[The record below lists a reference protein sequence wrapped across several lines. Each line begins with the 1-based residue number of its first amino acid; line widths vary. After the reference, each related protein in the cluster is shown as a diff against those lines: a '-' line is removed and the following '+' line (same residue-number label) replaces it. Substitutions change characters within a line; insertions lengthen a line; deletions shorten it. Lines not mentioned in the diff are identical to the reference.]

1 MAGSIK
7 IGRLFGIPV
16 LLHWSFLLAIPL
28 FAWIIGTDIA
38 ISSSFVFDTFGVS
51 SDPSLTSLILQGWN
65 PYILGTVVALGLF
78 FCVLVH
84 ELAHCIVALRRGIR
98 INSIT
103 LLILGGVSSIEN
115 ELPNPVD
122 ELPMSLAGPLTSAG
136 LGLLSWIVVIAG
148 VPLIHN
154 RPVEGVVV
162 FLFGYLALL
171 NIILF
176 VFNLLPAFPMDGG
189 RVLRAWLAKRM
200 PLARATKIAAD
211 IGKAFAFIFVIF
223 GIFSLNFILIII
235 GIFIYLGADQEF
247 FAVRST
253 VLLRDVVVKDV
264 MSTNLITL
272 EPGIPVPEVVR
283 LMYATKHLGFP
294 VMEGGTLV
302 GMVTLEDVHRTSEI
316 DRDAKLVRDIMATN
330 LITLPPTAMLSD
342 AFRLMSKH
350 NVGRIP
356 IVADGRLLGIVTRTD
371 ILKVME
377 LREA

>member
-7 IGRLFGIPV
+7 IGSLFGIPV

-38 ISSSFVFDTFGVS
+38 ISASFVFDFFGMS
-51 SDPSLTSLILQGWN
+51 GADTSLITLGWI
-65 PYILGTVVALGLF
+65 PYLLGVIVALALF

-84 ELAHCIVALRRGIR
+84 ELAHCVVALRRGIK

-115 ELPNPVD
+115 ELPDPRD
-122 ELPMSLAGPLTSAG
+122 ELPMSLAGPLTSLG
-136 LGLLSWIVVIAG
+136 LGILSWIVVVAG
-148 VPLIHN
+148 VPLI
-154 RPVEGVVV
+154 RDPPVAGVVI

-171 NIILF
+171 NLILF

-200 PLARATKIAAD
+200 PLPRATKIAAD

-223 GIFSLNFILIII
+223 GFLTLNFILIII

-247 FAVRST
+247 YAVRST
-253 VLLRDVVVKDV
+253 VLLRDVAVKDV
-264 MSTNLITL
+264 MSTTLITVS
-272 EPGIPVPEVVR
+272 PAISVPEVIR
-283 LMYATKHLGFP
+283 LMYSTKHLGFP
-294 VMEGGTLV
+294 VVDGGMLV

-330 LITLPPTAMLSD
+330 LITVPPTAMLSE
-342 AFRLMSKH
+342 AFRLMSRY

-356 IVADGRLLGIVTRTD
+356 IVGDGKLLGIVTRTD

>member
-1 MAGSIK
+1 MVGSIR
-7 IGRLFGIPV
+7 IGRIFGIPV

-38 ISSSFVFDTFGVS
+38 ISSGFVFDIFGVS
-51 SDPSLTSLILQGWN
+51 GLDTSLIVRGWN
-65 PYILGTVVALGLF
+65 PYILGVIVSLALFL
-78 FCVLVH
+78 CVLIH
-84 ELAHCIVALRRGIR
+84 ELAHCIVALRRGIT

-103 LLILGGVSSIEN
+103 LLILGGVSSIEK
-115 ELPNPVD
+115 ELPDPRD
-122 ELPMSLAGPLTSAG
+122 ELPMALAGPLMSFL
-136 LGLLSWIVVIAG
+136 LGILAWIMVIAG
-148 VPLIHN
+148 VPLI
-154 RPVEGVVV
+154 RSPPVAGVVV
-162 FLFGYLALL
+162 FLFGYLAIL
-171 NIILF
+171 NLILF

-189 RVLRAWLAKRM
+189 RVLRAWLAQRI

-211 IGKAFAFIFVIF
+211 IGKIFAFFFVIF
-223 GIFSLNFILIII
+223 GFFTLNFVLIII

-253 VLLRDVVVKDV
+253 VLLKDVAVRDV
-264 MSTNLITL
+264 MSTNLVMVS
-272 EPGIPVPEVVR
+272 PDMPVPEVIR
-283 LMYATKHLGFP
+283 LMYSTKHLGFP
-294 VMEGGTLV
+294 VVEGGVLV

-316 DRDAKLVRDIMATN
+316 DRDAKRVRDIMARN
-330 LITLPPTAMLSD
+330 LITLTPTAMLSD

-356 IVADGRLLGIVTRTD
+356 IISENTLLGIVTRTD

>member
-1 MAGSIK
+1 MAGSIR
-7 IGRLFGIPV
+7 IGRIFGIPV

-28 FAWIIGTDIA
+28 FAWIIGTDIS
-38 ISSSFVFDTFGVS
+38 ISSGFVFDVFNI
-51 SDPSLTSLILQGWN
+51 PSPDTSLITRGFI
-65 PYILGTVVALGLF
+65 PYLLGVIVSLALF
-78 FCVLVH
+78 SCVLVH
-84 ELAHCIVALRRGIR
+84 ELAHCVVALRRGIR

-115 ELPNPVD
+115 ELPDPRD

-136 LGLLSWIVVIAG
+136 LGILAWVVVVAG
-148 VPLIHN
+148 APLIQSP
-154 RPVEGVVV
+154 PVEGIVV

-171 NIILF
+171 NVILF

-200 PLARATKIAAD
+200 TLARATKIAAD
-211 IGKAFAFIFVIF
+211 VGKAFAFIFVIF

-253 VLLRDVVVKDV
+253 VLLRDVAVADV
-264 MSTNLITL
+264 MSRNLITL
-272 EPGIPVPEVVR
+272 EPGIPVPDVIR

-294 VMEGGTLV
+294 VVEGGRLV
-302 GMVTLEDVHRTSEI
+302 GMVTLEDVHRTSET

-330 LITLPPTAMLSD
+330 LISLPPTAMLSE
-342 AFRLMSKH
+342 AFRLMSRH

-356 IVADGRLLGIVTRTD
+356 IVADGNLLGIVTRTD

>member
-7 IGRLFGIPV
+7 IGSLFGIPV

-28 FAWIIGTDIA
+28 FAWIIGTDIE
-38 ISSSFVFDTFGVS
+38 ISSGFVFQFFGVS
-51 SDPSLTSLILQGWN
+51 TPDTSLIVQGWN
-65 PYILGTVVALGLF
+65 PYILGAVVALALF
-78 FCVLVH
+78 VCVLIH
-84 ELAHCIVALRRGIR
+84 ELAHCVVALRRGIR

-115 ELPNPVD
+115 ELPDPRD

-136 LGLLSWIVVIAG
+136 LGFLAWLVVIAG
-148 VPLIHN
+148 VPPISS
-154 RPVEGVVV
+154 RPAAGVVI
-162 FLFGYLALL
+162 FLFGYLAIL
-171 NIILF
+171 NLILF

-189 RVLRAWLAKRM
+189 RVLRAWLAQRM

-223 GIFSLNFILIII
+223 GFFTLNFILIII

-247 FAVRST
+247 YAVRST
-253 VLLRDVVVKDV
+253 VLLRDVAVRDV
-264 MSTNLITL
+264 MSTSLITV
-272 EPGIPVPEVVR
+272 EPGLPVPEVIR

-294 VMEGGTLV
+294 VVETGILV

-316 DRDAKLVRDIMATN
+316 DRDAKQVRDIMARN
-330 LITLPPTAMLSD
+330 LITVPPTAMLSD
-342 AFRLMSKH
+342 AFRLMSRH

-356 IVADGRLLGIVTRTD
+356 IVAEGRLLGIVTRTD

>member
-28 FAWIIGTDIA
+28 FAWIIGTDISV
-38 ISSSFVFDTFGVS
+38 SSSFVFDIFNI
-51 SDPSLTSLILQGWN
+51 PSPDTSLIVQGWN
-65 PYILGTVVALGLF
+65 PYILGVIVSLALF

-115 ELPNPVD
+115 ELPDPVD
-122 ELPMSLAGPLTSAG
+122 ELPMSLVGPLTSAG
-136 LGLLSWIVVIAG
+136 LGIISWVAVTA
-148 VPLIHN
+148 VLRFVMDRPLAA
-154 RPVEGVVV
+154 VLV

-171 NIILF
+171 NVILF
-176 VFNLLPAFPMDGG
+176 LFNLLPAFPMDGG
-189 RVLRAWLAKRM
+189 RVLRAWLAERM

-211 IGKAFAFIFVIF
+211 VGKVFAFIFVIF
-223 GIFSLNFILIII
+223 GFLSLNFILIII

-253 VLLRDVVVKDV
+253 VLLRDVAVRDV

-272 EPGIPVPEVVR
+272 EPGLPVPEVVR

-294 VMEGGTLV
+294 VVEGGTLV

-330 LITLPPTAMLSD
+330 LITVPPTAMLSD

-356 IVADGRLLGIVTRTD
+356 VVADGRLLGIVTRTD

>member
-1 MAGSIK
+1 MVGSIR
-7 IGRLFGIPV
+7 IGRIFGIPV

-38 ISSSFVFDTFGVS
+38 ISSGFVFGIFGVT
-51 SDPSLTSLILQGWN
+51 DPTYSTLILQGWN
-65 PYILGTVVALGLF
+65 PYILGVIVSLGLF
-78 FCVLVH
+78 VCVLVH
-84 ELAHCIVALRRGIR
+84 ELAHCVVALRRGIK

-115 ELPNPVD
+115 ELPDPRD
-122 ELPMSLAGPLTSAG
+122 ELPMSLAGPLTSFL
-136 LGLLSWIVVIAG
+136 LGLLAWIVVIAG
-148 VPLIHN
+148 VPLI
-154 RPVEGVVV
+154 RSPPVAGVGV

-171 NIILF
+171 NLILF

-189 RVLRAWLAKRM
+189 RVLRAWLAQRM
-200 PLARATKIAAD
+200 TLARATKIAAD
-211 IGKAFAFIFVIF
+211 IGKIFAFFFVIF
-223 GIFSLNFILIII
+223 GFFTLNFVLIII

-253 VLLRDVVVKDV
+253 VLLRDVAVKDV
-264 MSTNLITL
+264 MSTNLVTVN
-272 EPGIPVPEVVR
+272 PDMPVPEIIR

-294 VMEGGTLV
+294 VLEMGVLV

-316 DRDAKLVRDIMATN
+316 DRDAKRVRDIMARN
-330 LITLPPTAMLSD
+330 LITLPPTSMLSD
-342 AFRLMSKH
+342 AFRLMSKY

-356 IVADGRLLGIVTRTD
+356 IVSENTLLGIVTRTD

>member
-1 MAGSIK
+1 MVGSIR
-7 IGRLFGIPV
+7 IGRIFGIPV

-38 ISSSFVFDTFGVS
+38 ISSGFVFDIFGVS
-51 SDPSLTSLILQGWN
+51 GPDTSLIVQGWN
-65 PYILGTVVALGLF
+65 PYILGVIVSLALF
-78 FCVLVH
+78 FCVLIH
-84 ELAHCIVALRRGIR
+84 ELAHCVVALRRGIR

-115 ELPNPVD
+115 EIPDPRD
-122 ELPMSLAGPLTSAG
+122 ELPMSLAGPLTSFV
-136 LGLLSWIVVIAG
+136 LGIVAWIVVIAG
-148 VPLIHN
+148 VPLISS
-154 RPVEGVVV
+154 RPVAGVAV

-171 NIILF
+171 NLILF
-176 VFNLLPAFPMDGG
+176 IFNLLPAFPMDGG
-189 RVLRAWLAKRM
+189 RVLRAWLAQRM

-211 IGKAFAFIFVIF
+211 IGKIFAFFFVIF
-223 GIFSLNFILIII
+223 GFFTLNFVLIII

-253 VLLRDVVVKDV
+253 VLLKDVAVKDV
-264 MSTNLITL
+264 MSTNLVTVN
-272 EPGIPVPEVVR
+272 PDMPVPEIIR

-294 VMEGGTLV
+294 VVEMGMLV
-302 GMVTLEDVHRTSEI
+302 GMVTLEDIHRTSEI
-316 DRDAKLVRDIMATN
+316 DRDAKRVRDIMARN

-342 AFRLMSKH
+342 AFRLISKF

-356 IVADGRLLGIVTRTD
+356 IVSENTLLGIVTRTD

>member
-1 MAGSIK
+1 MVGSIR
-7 IGRLFGIPV
+7 IGRIFGIPV

-28 FAWIIGTDIA
+28 FAWIIGTDIT
-38 ISSSFVFDTFGVS
+38 ISSGFVFDIFGVS
-51 SDPSLTSLILQGWN
+51 NPDTSLIVQGWN
-65 PYILGTVVALGLF
+65 PYILGVIVSLALF
-78 FCVLVH
+78 VCVLVH
-84 ELAHCIVALRRGIR
+84 ELAHCVVALRRGIK

-115 ELPNPVD
+115 ELPDPRD
-122 ELPMSLAGPLTSAG
+122 ELPMALAGPLTSFI
-136 LGLLSWIVVIAG
+136 LGVLSWIVVIVG
-148 VPLIHN
+148 VPLIAS
-154 RPVEGVVV
+154 RPVAGVVV

-171 NIILF
+171 NLILF

-189 RVLRAWLAKRM
+189 RVLRAWLAQRI

-211 IGKAFAFIFVIF
+211 IGKIFAFLFVIF
-223 GIFSLNFILIII
+223 GFFTLNFILIII

-253 VLLRDVVVKDV
+253 VLLRDVVVRDV
-264 MSTNLITL
+264 MSTNLVTVGP
-272 EPGIPVPEVVR
+272 EMPVPEVIR
-283 LMYATKHLGFP
+283 LMYTSKHLGFP
-294 VMEGGTLV
+294 VVEGGVLV

-316 DRDAKLVRDIMATN
+316 DRDAKQVRDIMARN
-330 LITLPPTAMLSD
+330 LITLPQTAMLSD
-342 AFRLMSKH
+342 AFRLMSKF

-356 IVADGRLLGIVTRTD
+356 IVAENTLLGIVTRTD

>member
-7 IGRLFGIPV
+7 IGSLFGIPV

-28 FAWIIGTDIA
+28 FAAIIGADIA
-38 ISSSFVFDTFGVS
+38 ISASFVFEVLGITGQDIT
-51 SDPSLTSLILQGWN
+51 LITQGWN
-65 PYILGTVVALGLF
+65 PYVLGVIVSLALF

-115 ELPNPVD
+115 EVPDPRD
-122 ELPMSLAGPLTSAG
+122 ELPMSLAGPLTS
-136 LGLLSWIVVIAG
+136 LGLAVISWGAVLAG
-148 VPLIHN
+148 VRFIPYPPIG
-154 RPVEGVVV
+154 GVVV

-171 NIILF
+171 NLILF

-200 PLARATKIAAD
+200 PLQRATKIAAD
-211 IGKAFAFIFVIF
+211 VGKFFAIIFVVVGLF
-223 GIFSLNFILIII
+223 TLNFILLII
-235 GIFIYLGADQEF
+235 GVFIFLGGDQELL
-247 FAVRST
+247 AIRTT
-253 VLLRDVVVKDV
+253 VLLKDVAVADV
-264 MSTNLITL
+264 MSTSLITVP
-272 EPGIPVPEVVR
+272 PGMPVPEVIR

-294 VMEGGTLV
+294 VLEGDALV
-302 GMVTLEDVHRTSEI
+302 GMVTLEDVHRTQEL
-316 DRDAKLVRDIMATN
+316 DRDARQVKDIMARN
-330 LITLPPTAMLSD
+330 LITLPPTAMLTD
-342 AFRLMSKH
+342 AYRLMSRY
-350 NVGRIP
+350 NIGRIP
-356 IVADGRLLGIVTRTD
+356 IVADGRLTGIVTRTD

>member
-1 MAGSIK
+1 MAGSIR
-7 IGRLFGIPV
+7 IGRIFGIPV

-28 FAWIIGTDIA
+28 FAWIIGTDIS
-38 ISSSFVFDTFGVS
+38 ISSGFVFDIFGVANP
-51 SDPSLTSLILQGWN
+51 DTTLIVQGWN
-65 PYILGTVVALGLF
+65 PYILGAVVALGLF
-78 FCVLVH
+78 VCVLIH
-84 ELAHCIVALRRGIR
+84 ELAHCIVALRRGIK

-115 ELPNPVD
+115 EIPDHVD

-136 LGLLSWIVVIAG
+136 LGILSWLVVFAG
-148 VPLIHN
+148 VPFIRN
-154 RPVEGVVV
+154 PAVAGVVI

-171 NIILF
+171 NVILF

-200 PLARATKIAAD
+200 SLPRATKIAAD
-211 IGKAFAFIFVIF
+211 IGKAFAFLFVIF
-223 GIFSLNFILIII
+223 GLFTLNFILIII
-235 GIFIYLGADQEF
+235 GVFIYLGADQEF
-247 FAVRST
+247 YAIRSQ
-253 VLLRDVVVKDV
+253 VLLKDVAVKDV
-264 MSTNLITL
+264 MSTTLIT
-272 EPGIPVPEVVR
+272 VPPEMTVPDVIK

-294 VMEGGTLV
+294 VMQAGLLT

-316 DRDAKLVRDIMATN
+316 DRDAKKVGDIMARN

-342 AFRLMSKH
+342 AFRLMSKF

-356 IVADGRLLGIVTRTD
+356 IVADNRLLGIVTRTD

>member
-7 IGRLFGIPV
+7 IGSLFGIPV

-28 FAWIIGTDIA
+28 FAWIIGTDIEL
-38 ISSSFVFDTFGVS
+38 SSTLIFDTLGIAS
-51 SDPSLTSLILQGWN
+51 PDTSLITQGWN
-65 PYILGTVVALGLF
+65 PYILGVIVALALF

-84 ELAHCIVALRRGIR
+84 ELAHCVVALRRGIR

-115 ELPNPVD
+115 ELPDPVD

-136 LGLLSWIVVIAG
+136 LGILSWLVVIAG
-148 VPLIHN
+148 VPLI
-154 RPVEGVVV
+154 RSPPVEGVVV

-189 RVLRAWLAKRM
+189 RVLRAWLARRM
-200 PLARATKIAAD
+200 PLPRATKIAAD
-211 IGKAFAFIFVIF
+211 IGKVFAFIFVIF
-223 GIFSLNFILIII
+223 GLITLNFVLVII

-253 VLLRDVVVKDV
+253 VLLRDVSVRDV
-264 MSTNLITL
+264 MSTNLITVD
-272 EPGIPVPEVVR
+272 PGLPVPEVIR

-294 VMEGGTLV
+294 VVENGIIV

-316 DRDAKLVRDIMATN
+316 DRDAKQVRDIMVRN
-330 LITLPPTAMLSD
+330 LITVPPTAMLSE
-342 AFRLMSKH
+342 AFRLMSRY

-371 ILKVME
+371 VLKVME

>member
-1 MAGSIK
+1 MAGSIR
-7 IGRLFGIPV
+7 IGRIFGIPV

-38 ISSSFVFDTFGVS
+38 ISSSFVFDIFGVS
-51 SDPSLTSLILQGWN
+51 APDTSMITQGWN
-65 PYILGTVVALGLF
+65 PYILGTVVALALF
-78 FCVLVH
+78 VCVLIH
-84 ELAHCIVALRRGIR
+84 ELAHCVVALGRGIK

-115 ELPNPVD
+115 ELPDPRD

-136 LGLLSWIVVIAG
+136 LGILSWIVVIAG
-148 VPLIHN
+148 VPLI
-154 RPVEGVVV
+154 RSPPAAGVVV

-189 RVLRAWLAKRM
+189 RVLRAWLAQRM
-200 PLARATKIAAD
+200 SLARATKIAAD
-211 IGKAFAFIFVIF
+211 IGKVFAFLFVIF
-223 GIFSLNFILIII
+223 GFFTLNFVLIII

-247 FAVRST
+247 YAVRST
-253 VLLRDVVVKDV
+253 VLLKDVAVKDV
-264 MSTNLITL
+264 MATNLITVS
-272 EPGIPVPEVVR
+272 PDMPVPEVIK
-283 LMYATKHLGFP
+283 LMYSTKHLGFP
-294 VMEGGTLV
+294 VVEMDLPV

-316 DRDAKLVRDIMATN
+316 DRDAKRVRDIMTRN

-342 AFRLMSKH
+342 AFRLMTKF

-356 IVADGRLLGIVTRTD
+356 IVADHRLLGIVTRTD

>member
-1 MAGSIK
+1 MAGSIR

-28 FAWIIGTDIA
+28 FAWIIGTDIE
-38 ISSSFVFDTFGVS
+38 ISSGLVFNFFRVS
-51 SDPSLTSLILQGWN
+51 APDTSLIVQGWN
-65 PYILGTVVALGLF
+65 PYLLGAVVALALF

-84 ELAHCIVALRRGIR
+84 ELAHCVVALRRGIR

-115 ELPNPVD
+115 ELPDPRD
-122 ELPMSLAGPLTSAG
+122 ELPMSLAGPLTSAA
-136 LGLLSWIVVIAG
+136 LALVA
-148 VPLIHN
+148 
-154 RPVEGVVV
+154 GVVV
-162 FLFGYLALL
+162 YLVPRPVSPGGAIAIFLFGYLALL
-171 NIILF
+171 NLILF

-189 RVLRAWLAKRM
+189 RVLRAWLAQRM
-200 PLARATKIAAD
+200 PLPRATKIAAD

-223 GIFSLNFILIII
+223 GLFILNFILIII

-247 FAVRST
+247 YAVRST
-253 VLLRDVVVKDV
+253 VLLRDVAVGDV
-264 MSTNLITL
+264 MSKDLVTV
-272 EPGIPVPEVVR
+272 EPSLPVPQVIR
-283 LMYATKHLGFP
+283 LMYSTKHLGFP
-294 VMEGGTLV
+294 VVEGGVLV

-316 DRDAKLVRDIMATN
+316 DRDAKLVRDIMARN
-330 LITLPPTAMLSD
+330 LITVPPTAMLSD
-342 AFRLMSKH
+342 AFRLMSRH

-356 IVADGRLLGIVTRTD
+356 IVGDGRLIGMVTRTD

>member
-1 MAGSIK
+1 MVGSLK
-7 IGRLFGIPV
+7 IGRIFGIPV

-38 ISSSFVFDTFGVS
+38 LSSGFVFDIFGVS
-51 SDPSLTSLILQGWN
+51 DPSYSTLIVQGWN
-65 PYILGTVVALGLF
+65 PYILGTIVALALF

-84 ELAHCIVALRRGIR
+84 ELAHCVVALKRGIR

-115 ELPNPVD
+115 ELPDPRD
-122 ELPMSLAGPLTSAG
+122 ELPMALAGPLMSFL
-136 LGLLSWIVVIAG
+136 LGLLAWIVVIAG
-148 VPLIHN
+148 VPFIHSP
-154 RPVEGVVV
+154 PVAGVVV

-171 NIILF
+171 NLILF

-189 RVLRAWLAKRM
+189 RVLRAWLAKRTS
-200 PLARATKIAAD
+200 LARATKIAAD
-211 IGKAFAFIFVIF
+211 IGKIFAFFFVIF
-223 GIFSLNFILIII
+223 GFFTLNFVLIII

-253 VLLRDVVVKDV
+253 VLLKDVAVKDV
-264 MSTNLITL
+264 MSSNLVTVA
-272 EPGIPVPEVVR
+272 PDMPVPEIIR

-294 VMEGGTLV
+294 VLEMGVLV

-316 DRDAKLVRDIMATN
+316 DRDAKRVRDIMTRN

-342 AFRLMSKH
+342 AFRLMSKF

-356 IVADGRLLGIVTRTD
+356 IVSEKTLLGIVTRTD